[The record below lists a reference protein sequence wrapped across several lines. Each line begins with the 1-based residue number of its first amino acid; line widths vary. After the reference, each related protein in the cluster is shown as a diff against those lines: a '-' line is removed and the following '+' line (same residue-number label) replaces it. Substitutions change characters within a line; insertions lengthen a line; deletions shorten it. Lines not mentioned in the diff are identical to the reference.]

1 MFRFPKL
8 NGVISA
14 LWSPRGRRIGES
26 SSASKETQQHSVKSE
41 DHLLLDTSGAS
52 ERLYVKK
59 EEEEGELE
67 GKDLGLITATTER
80 ADPES
85 KATNDGAASQL
96 FTPATSSQKNDTG
109 NIQYIAPVHEPSVAA
124 DNGNLRISRGSSPDN
139 GSYSLLTP
147 TTKDKKGETA
157 SRGDLPVKTEN
168 IYEDGHT
175 ALGGHRERYLR
186 DDEPSSSSPTTRRK
200 RKPDTGSDPTF
211 SKRHTLRSNN
221 SDGDN
226 SSIQDA
232 GMESYSD
239 YRYETPRNRLTGRQP
254 GLVPGTWLETAD
266 DWSEGELTKGYA
278 RHNTPVSISDD
289 EKSIVSSRISRRS
302 KKTRSNSNDEAYRP
316 SPAISNRG
324 LRKSIVKLEIEDTDD
339 PSEEGVW
346 SEKDAVW
353 KNDKSEVSFDF
364 SIERAKRWADAVK
377 LPPGPWAEAEEDL
390 FFRLSMRGFEPII
403 PGNWHLDFPTLPGSL
418 FAVDDGPAPL
428 IQALNGSEFHAI
440 KYLGDLLSLGCRV
453 RDRISMNLRPEP
465 PIKRTIK
472 KYIDWAA
479 RDANLH
485 HCYSAIPIYNIYCM
499 KRGET
504 TRAAIQNLEKRLIST
519 GEEYQ
524 EILQTESF
532 AYSDTISYPVMTGFL
547 VCGPIV
553 AVITLN
559 SASEAFADSSSDTL
573 CKLIS
578 QFDFGDDGQD
588 VWNALA
594 IALTVIRIRKTMLE
608 LAEKGRG
615 GWLVASDNFIPSI
628 EDEDL

>member
-8 NGVISA
+8 NRVISA
-14 LWSPRGRRIGES
+14 LWSPRRRRLGER
-26 SSASKETQQHSVKSE
+26 SSASKETQHHSVESE

-52 ERLYVKK
+52 EGLYVKK
-59 EEEEGELE
+59 EDEEEELE
-67 GKDLGLITATTER
+67 GKYHGLITATSET

-96 FTPATSSQKNDTG
+96 FTPATSSQKGDG
-109 NIQYIAPVHEPSVAA
+109 NIQYIAPVHERSVAA
-124 DNGNLRISRGSSPDN
+124 DNGNLSVSRKSSPDN

-147 TTKDKKGETA
+147 TIKDKKGETE
-157 SRGDLPVKTEN
+157 SRGYIPVKTES
-168 IYEDGHT
+168 ICGDGHT
-175 ALGGHRERYLR
+175 ALGGHHERSLP
-186 DDEPSSSSPTTRRK
+186 DDETSSSPTTRRK
-200 RKPDTGSDPTF
+200 RKRDTGSDHTF
-211 SKRHTLRSNN
+211 SKRHTLRFDNSN
-221 SDGDN
+221 GDN
-226 SSIQDA
+226 SSLQDA
-232 GMESYSD
+232 GTESYRD

-254 GLVPGTWLETAD
+254 GLVPGTWLEIAG
-266 DWSEGELTKGYA
+266 DWSEGELTEGNM

-289 EKSIVSSRISRRS
+289 EKSIVSSRTSRRP

-316 SPAISNRG
+316 SPAVSNRG
-324 LRKSIVKLEIEDTDD
+324 LRKSIVKLEVEDSDN

-353 KNDKSEVSFDF
+353 KNEKSEVSFDF
-364 SIERAKRWADAVK
+364 SIEKAKRWADAVK
-377 LPPGPWAEAEEDL
+377 LPPGPWAEAEADL

-418 FAVDDGPAPL
+418 FAVDDGPEPL

-453 RDRISMNLRPEP
+453 RDRMSMNLRPEP
-465 PIKRTIK
+465 AIKRTIK

-499 KRGET
+499 KKGET

-532 AYSDTISYPVMTGFL
+532 AYSDSISYPVMTGFL

-559 SASEAFADSSSDTL
+559 SASEAFSDSSSDTL

-615 GWLVASDNFIPSI
+615 GWLVSSVNCVPSI